1 MGYRSSSAKVKVT
14 ATLDAD
20 LVKAIDASLSKAD
33 MRSRSQ
39 MIEEILRGWQETQK
53 RREIER
59 QVEAYY
65 VARPKSEQEEDEQWS
80 RISSRAGRRL
90 WED

>member
-1 MGYRSSSAKVKVT
+1 MGYKAASTKVKVT
-14 ATLDAD
+14 ATLDAE
-20 LVKAIDASLSKAD
+20 LVKAIDASLGKAD
-33 MRSRSQ
+33 MRSRSR

-59 QVEAYY
+59 QVEDYY
-65 VARPKSEQEEDEQWS
+65 GARSKGEQEEDEDWS
-80 RISSRAGRRL
+80 RISSRAARRL